1 MSVPDALIER
11 CVATARQF
19 GVRRL
24 ILFGSALDAPETAR
38 DVDLACEGVE
48 GWDIFRLGAQ
58 LEEELGVN
66 VDLVPLSPDDRFSQH
81 VVQRGRVI
89 YERD

>member
-1 MSVPDALIER
+1 MSIPEHLIER
-11 CVATARQF
+11 CVAAARDF

-24 ILFGSALDAPETAR
+24 ILFGSALESPDTAR

-48 GWDIFRLGAQ
+48 GWDVLRLGAR

-66 VDLVPLSPDDRFSQH
+66 VDLVPVYPDDPFSQH
-81 VVQRGRVI
+81 VAQRGRVI
-89 YERD
+89 CERH

>member
-1 MSVPDALIER
+1 MSIPPSLIDR
-11 CVATARQF
+11 CIATARQF

-48 GWDIFRLGAQ
+48 GWDVFRLGAR

-66 VDLVPLSPDDRFSQH
+66 VDLVPLTPDDRFSQS
-81 VVQRGRVI
+81 VVRRGRVI
-89 YERD
+89 YEVE

>member
-1 MSVPDALIER
+1 VSIPDALIER

-19 GVRRL
+19 GVKRL

-38 DVDLACEGVE
+38 DVDLACEGVN
-48 GWDIFRLGAQ
+48 GWDIFRLGAR

-66 VDLVPLSPDDRFSQH
+66 VDLVPLSPGDKFSQ
-81 VVQRGRVI
+81 RILRLGRVI
-89 YERD
+89 YEAD

>member
-1 MSVPDALIER
+1 MSVPEHLVER
-11 CVATARQF
+11 CVATAREF

-24 ILFGSALDAPETAR
+24 ILFGSALESPETAR

-48 GWDIFRLGAQ
+48 GWDVFRLGAR

-81 VVQRGRVI
+81 VARRGRVI
-89 YERD
+89 YERR

>member
-1 MSVPDALIER
+1 MSLPDSLIER
-11 CVATARQF
+11 CVATAREF

-24 ILFGSALDAPETAR
+24 ILFGSALESPETAR

-48 GWDIFRLGAQ
+48 GWDIFRLGAR

-66 VDLVPLSPDDRFSQH
+66 VDLVPLFPDDRFSQY
-81 VVQRGRVI
+81 VARRGRVI
-89 YERD
+89 YEGR

>member
-1 MSVPDALIER
+1 VSVPDALIER